1 MKTIKLMT
9 EYVKNGIYH
18 MELKD
23 YTEEEFNKMLQNQN
37 LSLGGKTNARIRKC
51 KFKRKNRSN

>member
-1 MKTIKLMT
+1 MT
-9 EYVKNGIYH
+9 EYVKNGIYY

-23 YTEEEFNKMLQNQN
+23 YTEKEFNKMLQNQN
-37 LSLGGKTNARIRKC
+37 LNLGGNTNVRIRKR

>member
-1 MKTIKLMT
+1 MT
-9 EYVKNGIYH
+9 EYVKDGIYH

-37 LSLGGKTNARIRKC
+37 LSLGGNTNARIRKR

>member
-9 EYVKNGIYH
+9 EYVKNGIYY

-23 YTEEEFNKMLQNQN
+23 YTEKEFNKMLQNQN
-37 LSLGGKTNARIRKC
+37 LNLGGNTNVRIRKR

>member
-9 EYVKNGIYH
+9 EYVKDGIYH

-37 LSLGGKTNARIRKC
+37 LSLGGNTNARIRKR